1 MFRRD
6 FFFSAIEKKIYR
18 KLYKDI
24 IGIGVSIEGGYC
36 ELQMFLE
43 QHYRWFYVGRA
54 LDISVDLCIALPI
67 KSFISL
73 HSVFYIQNSMVID
86 SHHIQTPQKYTFASV
101 GSNLLLISV

>member
-6 FFFSAIEKKIYR
+6 LFFFFFSAIEKKKYR

-54 LDISVDLCIALPI
+54 LEVSICGSVYCIANKI
-67 KSFISL
+67 
-73 HSVFYIQNSMVID
+73 FY
-86 SHHIQTPQKYTFASV
+86 
-101 GSNLLLISV
+101 